1 MKVYLLTISKK
12 GKSEMR
18 SLAICKQLNKPISFH
33 VRTKKISLSF
43 TIPVKQRFFH
53 LHRRKLFNLMPL

>member
-33 VRTKKISLSF
+33 VRTKKKYPCHSQF
-43 TIPVKQRFFH
+43 R
-53 LHRRKLFNLMPL
+53 

>member
-33 VRTKKISLSF
+33 VRTKKNILVIHNSGETEVFSLTS
-43 TIPVKQRFFH
+43 
-53 LHRRKLFNLMPL
+53 